1 MISSQLT
8 ELVLVAPG
16 PDPNQNQEPLVGLL
30 VLAVEMNQLALSGQ
44 IPDLVLDLGSESEF
58 EL

>member
-1 MISSQLT
+1 M
-8 ELVLVAPG
+8 
-16 PDPNQNQEPLVGLL
+16 